1 MSNPETIPPTRTRS
15 LSPSDR
21 SPGPR
26 MTIHKDT
33 FPHITS
39 SLLEGL
45 TGAASH
51 GQGAAR
57 MSNALVQ
64 CRSTEGRAL
73 APPRTRTMRASFSS
87 ETGRDVILEGKRKQ
101 VVEDVRE
108 VCTALHFRRAP
119 PNLSSSYFVRGQ
131 LTRFLNDLGT
141 KTPSMRYVITCIQVR
156 KSWN

>member
-1 MSNPETIPPTRTRS
+1 MSDPESISPTQSTRS

-33 FPHITS
+33 FPHIRS

-51 GQGAAR
+51 GQGATR
-57 MSNALVQ
+57 MSSALVQ

-73 APPRTRTMRASFSS
+73 ALPRIRNNSMRASFSS
-87 ETGRDVILEGKRKQ
+87 GTGRDVVLEGKRKQ

-108 VCTALHFRRAP
+108 VRTAL
-119 PNLSSSYFVRGQ
+119 NL
-131 LTRFLNDLGT
+131 
-141 KTPSMRYVITCIQVR
+141 
-156 KSWN
+156 